1 MLSERDPEFL
11 ETFDRLLER
20 CLCRICGPARDHFID
35 PEAKIQVLLRLTNMA
50 DEKLIRASIR
60 RLVRS
65 GRISRETRRFA
76 GRTVAGIVCVP
87 QREWERLRQSPASSL
102 QLTDL
107 DVAFLRSVGVVVDGE
122 DVCEAVPA

>member
-11 ETFDRLLER
+11 EALDGVVQGS
-20 CLCRICGPARDHFID
+20 LCRICGPARDHFID
-35 PEAKIQVLLRLTNMA
+35 PEAKIQALLRLTNMT

-65 GRISRETRRFA
+65 GRISRATRRFA

-87 QREWERLRQSPASSL
+87 QREWERLRQSPVSTL
-102 QLTDL
+102 RLTDL
-107 DVAFLRSVGVVVDGE
+107 DVAFLRSVGVIVDHE

>member
-11 ETFDRLLER
+11 EALDGVVQAS
-20 CLCRICGPARDHFID
+20 LCRICGPARDHFID
-35 PEAKIQVLLRLTNMA
+35 PEAKTQALLRLTNMA

-65 GRISRETRRFA
+65 GRISRTTRRFA

-102 QLTDL
+102 RLTDL
-107 DVAFLRSVGVVVDGE
+107 DVAFLRSVGVVVDRE
-122 DVCEAVPA
+122 DICEAVPA

>member
-11 ETFDRLLER
+11 EALDGVVQGS
-20 CLCRICGPARDHFID
+20 LCRICGPARDHFID
-35 PEAKIQVLLRLTNMA
+35 PEAKIQALLRLTNMA

-65 GRISRETRRFA
+65 GRISRATRRFA

-87 QREWERLRQSPASSL
+87 QREWERLRSL
-102 QLTDL
+102 
-107 DVAFLRSVGVVVDGE
+107 
-122 DVCEAVPA
+122 P